1 MDMRSAV
8 ARLVV
13 VVGLALPLV
22 SCDFINEL
30 QAMKRFKE
38 ANILYQRQD
47 YQNARVAY
55 EEVVAENPEMTVAYF
70 YLANSYDNLYKP
82 SRRGEAENDLYLER
96 AVENYKLAAETEEEP
111 DRRKLAMQYLVAGY
125 GADKLNDPNLA
136 EPVLQQMIVLD
147 PGDDANYYTLAKLY
161 EDAGLYELAESTFLQ
176 VRDVR
181 PDDTAVFLQLAGFY
195 KRQGDFE
202 QEIEALQTRASMEPD
217 NPEAHY
223 MIATSFWEK
232 AFRDFR
238 LTQDETREYVMGG
251 LEAVDKALDLR
262 DGYVEALIY
271 KGILLRLQANTET
284 DLEIQQALI
293 AEADELR
300 DRAEA
305 IQKRETAGLVG

>member
-22 SCDFINEL
+22 SCDFIAEL

-38 ANILYQRQD
+38 ANVLYQRQD
-47 YQNARVAY
+47 YEGALAAY
-55 EEVVAENPEMTVAYF
+55 EQVVAANPEMTVAYF
-70 YLANSYDNLYKP
+70 YLANSSDNMYKP
-82 SRRGEAENDLYLER
+82 ALRGEPENDAYLEV
-96 AVENYKLAAETEEEP
+96 AVENYKIAVEREDDP

-125 GADKLNDPNLA
+125 GSDKLNDPNSA
-136 EPVLQQMIVLD
+136 EPVLQEMIVLD
-147 PGDDANYYTLAKLY
+147 PEDPANYYTLAKLY
-161 EDAGLYELAESTFLQ
+161 EDSGVYELAESTFLR

-181 PDDTAVFLQLAGFY
+181 PDDTAVYLQLAGFY
-195 KRQGDFE
+195 KRQGEFE

-238 LTQDETREYVMGG
+238 LTADEAREYVMSG

-300 DRAEA
+300 DSAED
-305 IQKRETAGLVG
+305 IRKREAAGLVG

>member
-22 SCDFINEL
+22 SCDFMGEL

-47 YQNARVAY
+47 YQGARVAY
-55 EEVVAENPEMTVAYF
+55 EEVLARNPDQPYAYF

-111 DRRKLAMQYLVAGY
+111 DRRKLAMQYLVAAY

-202 QEIEALQTRASMEPD
+202 QEIEALNTRASMEPD

-262 DGYVEALIY
+262 DGYVEALVY

>member
-22 SCDFINEL
+22 SCDFVSEL

-47 YQNARVAY
+47 YQGARVAY
-55 EEVVAENPEMTVAYF
+55 EEVLASNPDQPYAYF

-96 AVENYKLAAETEEEP
+96 AVENYKLAAETETEP
-111 DRRKLAMQYLVAGY
+111 DRRKLAMQYLVAAY
-125 GADKLNDPNLA
+125 GADKLNDPNA
-136 EPVLQQMIVLD
+136 SEPVLREMIVLD
-147 PGDDANYYTLAKLY
+147 PEDPANYYTLAKLY
-161 EDAGLYELAESTFLQ
+161 EDAGLYELAESTFVQ
-176 VRDVR
+176 VRDVL
-181 PDDTAVFLQLAGFY
+181 PDDTAVYLQLAGFY

-202 QEIEALQTRASMEPD
+202 QEIEALNTRASMEPD

-251 LEAVDKALDLR
+251 LEAVEKALDLR
-262 DGYVEALIY
+262 EGYVEALVY

-305 IQKRETAGLVG
+305 IQKREAAGLVG

>member
-1 MDMRSAV
+1 MDMRSVV

-22 SCDFINEL
+22 SCDFMGEL

-47 YQNARVAY
+47 YQGARVAY
-55 EEVVAENPEMTVAYF
+55 EEVLARNPDQPYAYF

-111 DRRKLAMQYLVAGY
+111 DRRKLAMQYLVAAY

-202 QEIEALQTRASMEPD
+202 QEIEALNTRASMEPD

-262 DGYVEALIY
+262 DGYVEALVY

>member
-22 SCDFINEL
+22 SCDFIDEL

-47 YQNARVAY
+47 YQNAQVAY
-55 EEVVAENPEMTVAYF
+55 EEVVAANPEMTVAYF
-70 YLANSYDNLYKP
+70 YLGNSYDNLYKP
-82 SRRGEAENDLYLER
+82 GLRGEPENDAYLER
-96 AVENYKLAAETEEEP
+96 AVENYRIAMEREEDP
-111 DRRKLAMQYLVAGY
+111 VRRKLAMQYLVAGY
-125 GADKLNDPNLA
+125 GADKLNDPNSS

-147 PGDDANYYTLAKLY
+147 PEDPANYYTLAKLY
-161 EDAGLYELAESTFLQ
+161 EDTGLYELAESTFLR

-181 PDDTAVFLQLAGFY
+181 PDDTAVYLQLAGFY
-195 KRQGDFE
+195 KRQGEFE
-202 QEIEALQTRASMEPD
+202 PEIEALRTRASKEPD
-217 NPEAHY
+217 NPEAYY

-238 LTQDETREYVMGG
+238 LTEDEALEYVMDG

-262 DGYVEALIY
+262 YDYVEALIY
-271 KGILLRLQANTET
+271 KGILLRLQANAET

-305 IQKRETAGLVG
+305 IRIRAATGLVG

>member
-22 SCDFINEL
+22 SCDFIDEL

-38 ANILYQRQD
+38 ANVLYQRQD

-82 SRRGEAENDLYLER
+82 ALRGEPENDAFLER
-96 AVENYKLAAETEEEP
+96 AVANYKIAAEREE
-111 DRRKLAMQYLVAGY
+111 DAGRQKLAMQYLVAAY
-125 GADKLNDPNLA
+125 GSDKLNDPNSS
-136 EPVLQQMIVLD
+136 EPVLQQLIRVD
-147 PGDDANYYTLAKLY
+147 PGDPASYYTLAKLY
-161 EDAGLYELAESTFLQ
+161 EDAGLYELAESTLVL

-202 QEIEALQTRASMEPD
+202 QEIEALRTRASMEPD

-238 LTQDETREYVMGG
+238 LTQDEAREYVLGG

-262 DGYVEALIY
+262 DGYVEALVY

-293 AEADELR
+293 AEADGLR
-300 DRAEA
+300 DRAEE
-305 IQKRETAGLVG
+305 IRQREAAGLVG

>member
-22 SCDFINEL
+22 SCDFIDEL

-38 ANILYQRQD
+38 ANVLYQRQD

-82 SRRGEAENDLYLER
+82 ALRGEPENDAFLER
-96 AVENYKLAAETEEEP
+96 AVENYKIAAEREE
-111 DRRKLAMQYLVAGY
+111 DAGRQKLAMQYLVAAY
-125 GADKLNDPNLA
+125 GSDKLNDPNSS
-136 EPVLQQMIVLD
+136 EPVLQQLIRVD
-147 PGDDANYYTLAKLY
+147 PGDPASYYTLAKLY
-161 EDAGLYELAESTFLQ
+161 EDAGLYELAESTLVL

-202 QEIEALQTRASMEPD
+202 QEIEALRTRASMEPD

-238 LTQDETREYVMGG
+238 LTQDEAREYVMGG

-262 DGYVEALIY
+262 AGYVEALVY

-293 AEADELR
+293 AEADGLR
-300 DRAEA
+300 NRAEE
-305 IQKRETAGLVG
+305 IRQREAAGLVG

>member
-1 MDMRSAV
+1 MNMRSAV
-8 ARLVV
+8 VRLVV

-22 SCDFINEL
+22 SCTFMDEL
-30 QAMKRFKE
+30 QAMKGFKE

-47 YQNARVAY
+47 YQGARVAY
-55 EEVVAENPEMTVAYF
+55 EEVLARNPDQPYAYF

-82 SRRGEAENDLYLER
+82 SRRGEPENDLYLER

-111 DRRKLAMQYLVAGY
+111 DRRKLAMQYLVAAY
-125 GADKLNDPNLA
+125 GADKLNDPNSA
-136 EPVLQQMIVLD
+136 EPVLQEMIVLD
-147 PGDDANYYTLAKLY
+147 PEDPANYYTLAKLY
-161 EDAGLYELAESTFLQ
+161 EDAGLYELAESSFLQ
-176 VRDVR
+176 VRDVL
-181 PDDTAVFLQLAGFY
+181 PDDTAVYLQLAGFY

-202 QEIEALQTRASMEPD
+202 HEIEALNTRASMEPD

-251 LEAVDKALDLR
+251 LEAVEKALDLR
-262 DGYVEALIY
+262 EGYVEALVY

-305 IQKRETAGLVG
+305 IQKREAAGLVG

>member
-8 ARLVV
+8 VRLVV

-22 SCDFINEL
+22 SCNFIDEL

-47 YQNARVAY
+47 YQNAYVAY
-55 EEVVAENPEMTVAYF
+55 EEVVAEDPEMIVAYF

-82 SRRGEAENDLYLER
+82 SRRGEQENDEYLEL
-96 AVENYKLAAETEEEP
+96 AVENYMIAVEREDDPARK
-111 DRRKLAMQYLVAGY
+111 KLAMQYLVAAY
-125 GADKLNDPNLA
+125 GPDKLNDPNSS
-136 EPVLQQMIVLD
+136 EPVLQQLIVLD
-147 PGDDANYYTLAKLY
+147 PEDDATYYTLAKLY

-176 VRDVR
+176 VREVR
-181 PDDTAVFLQLAGFY
+181 PEDTVVYLQLAGFY
-195 KRQGDFE
+195 KRQGEFE
-202 QEIEALQTRASMEPD
+202 QEIEALTTRASKEPD

-238 LTQDETREYVMGG
+238 LTQDESREYVLSG

-262 DGYVEALIY
+262 DGYVEALTY
-271 KGILLRLQANTET
+271 KGILLRLKANTET

-305 IQKRETAGLVG
+305 IQKRETAGLAG